1 MRSMIIAAATVA
13 AALLALTACASPAKS
28 TAAPPAKPKISAAG
42 ACADFDSWYK
52 STGGKVANAAK
63 LAPLLLAT
71 SEAPSGQLY
80 QDLST
85 LESDV
90 ITASKATGS
99 LGQAESTMTLE
110 AAYAVAQDCQSV
122 NPGS

>member
-1 MRSMIIAAATVA
+1 MRTTVFLAAAAIAAGLT
-13 AALLALTACASPAKS
+13 LTACGGSPAKPS
-28 TAAPPAKPKISAAG
+28 APAKPKISAAA
-42 ACADFDSWYK
+42 ACNDFDSWYK
-52 STGGKVANAAK
+52 STGGKVADAAK

-90 ITASKATGS
+90 ITASKAS
-99 LGQAESTMTLE
+99 SALGQAESTMTLE
-110 AAYAVAQDCQSV
+110 AAYAVAQDCQSI
-122 NPGS
+122 NPNS